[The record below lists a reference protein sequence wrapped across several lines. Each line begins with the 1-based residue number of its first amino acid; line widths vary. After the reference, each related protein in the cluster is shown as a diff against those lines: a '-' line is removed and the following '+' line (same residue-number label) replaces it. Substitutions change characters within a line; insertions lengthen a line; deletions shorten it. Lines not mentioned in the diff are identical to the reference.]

1 MQVLKSVAGV
11 RSLKNLVATAS
22 SARVL
27 DLHALATEDPDDP
40 DYRLRPLFA
49 HPVLNRAI
57 ITKHNARSGEEDRL
71 APRRF
76 NATKIIFPFD
86 PTDLGLGGQF
96 LFVDQSDFVAALG
109 RHLDYSDLP
118 IERDL
123 LVLRALDRL
132 PTLDPFL
139 VRETLNQQRI
149 EVGRCYY
156 RINPSDRA
164 EMLRFVAGEMEA
176 LIKLCFGDLKPD
188 PKRTRRLAQLLLA
201 NQDSPELEPLRETF
215 RMDAAEF
222 SEAIFAWKAFLY
234 YHWRARSLTAL
245 LKMTLRSICAIE
257 PKRYQRDDAELVVRS
272 KGRLQ
277 KAMVESWRQVSRR
290 LKLYDKA
297 FAALTNG
304 ESADA
309 FRGFL
314 ADGPDLFREIGGNVC
329 RLEQAVSYWTD
340 RFGVGRIGE
349 APPEEV
355 LDGLRELLQAQ
366 AAVQKVASS
375 AA

>member
-234 YHWRARSLTAL
+234 YHWRARSLTSL

-314 ADGPDLFREIGGNVC
+314 ADGPDLFREIGGNVG

>member
-277 KAMVESWRQVSRR
+277 KAMVESWRQESRR

-314 ADGPDLFREIGGNVC
+314 ADGPDLFREIGGNVG

>member
-1 MQVLKSVAGV
+1 VQVLKSVAGV

-245 LKMTLRSICAIE
+245 MKMTLRSICAIE

-314 ADGPDLFREIGGNVC
+314 ADGPDLFREIGGNVG

>member
-314 ADGPDLFREIGGNVC
+314 ADGPDLFREIGGNVG

>member
-1 MQVLKSVAGV
+1 VQVLKSVAGV

-314 ADGPDLFREIGGNVC
+314 ADGPDLFREIGGNVG

>member
-1 MQVLKSVAGV
+1 
-11 RSLKNLVATAS
+11 
-22 SARVL
+22 
-27 DLHALATEDPDDP
+27 
-40 DYRLRPLFA
+40 
-49 HPVLNRAI
+49 
-57 ITKHNARSGEEDRL
+57 
-71 APRRF
+71 
-76 NATKIIFPFD
+76 
-86 PTDLGLGGQF
+86 
-96 LFVDQSDFVAALG
+96 
-109 RHLDYSDLP
+109 
-118 IERDL
+118 
-123 LVLRALDRL
+123 
-132 PTLDPFL
+132 
-139 VRETLNQQRI
+139 
-149 EVGRCYY
+149 
-156 RINPSDRA
+156 
-164 EMLRFVAGEMEA
+164 
-176 LIKLCFGDLKPD
+176 
-188 PKRTRRLAQLLLA
+188 
-201 NQDSPELEPLRETF
+201 
-215 RMDAAEF
+215 
-222 SEAIFAWKAFLY
+222 
-234 YHWRARSLTAL
+234 L

-314 ADGPDLFREIGGNVC
+314 ADGPDLFREIGGNVG